1 MQNKSKI
8 ALMATSFIIS
18 ALAVT
23 AGTFAWFEVIDLT
36 GATVSGTLRGEGDTL
51 QMGFRVS
58 QILTE
63 EERHRYNFT
72 PDTHNIPGE
81 GYVYWTDTEIEP
93 ETFDFLYAR
102 EGYSA
107 NHTVLPL
114 TSGSY
119 QEGDAITLYEHSVS
133 SPANGG
139 RLRPIDT
146 VANRSNYVG
155 FSLLFRMARVSQDNP
170 NDDSQGVAGYHI
182 YFDYGMRFIGS
193 KNVTQALRMG
203 IQTDELTDI
212 IAPAAKEAGSIDVG
226 GRMDFDGNGIYDH
239 TTSWNTAGKYY
250 EIAYGEFENEL
261 TEDNWGTP
269 SGIYVEPN
277 RENQYFYDAQS
288 FMWASPLVNAI
299 PKTATYNP
307 ISKYSPLG
315 IPLATTNDLGVA
327 EIDMTIWLEGWDHAC
342 TTQVIAATF
351 GADLKF
357 VSQK

>member
-1 MQNKSKI
+1 MQNKNKL

-23 AGTFAWFEVIDLT
+23 AGTFAWFEVLDLT
-36 GATVSGTLRGEGDTL
+36 GATVSGSLRGEGDTL

-58 QILTE
+58 EILTE

-72 PDTHNIPGE
+72 PDTHNIPGD

-107 NHTVLPL
+107 DHTVLPL
-114 TSGSY
+114 TSGSF
-119 QEGDAITLYEHSVS
+119 QEGDDLALYEHAFS
-133 SPANGG
+133 SGG
-139 RLRPIDT
+139 GSERLRPI
-146 VANRSNYVG
+146 AIIASRSSYVG
-155 FSLLFRMARVSQDNP
+155 FSLLFRMAHVTQENP
-170 NDDSQGVAGYHI
+170 DDYSQGVAGYHI

-203 IQTDELTDI
+203 IITDEYSDI
-212 IAPAAKEAGSIDVG
+212 VAPASKHAGTIAVG
-226 GRMDFDGNGIYDH
+226 GRMDFDGNGYYDL
-239 TTSWNTAGKYY
+239 TTNKNPAGKYY

-261 TEDNWGTP
+261 AEDNWGTP
-269 SGIYVEPN
+269 SGVYVDPN
-277 RENQYFYDAQS
+277 KENDFFYDAQS
-288 FMWASPLVNAI
+288 FMWSSPLINAV
-299 PKTATYNP
+299 PKTARYNP
-307 ISKYSPLG
+307 ISKYNPLG

-327 EIDMTIWLEGWDHAC
+327 EINFNIWLEGWDHAC
-342 TTQVIAATF
+342 TNQIVAASF

-357 VSQK
+357 VAQQ